1 MIKKKKNFCEKTK
14 IQKFKISNFFSF
26 IFYLNT
32 SKMKLKYNLIC
43 ILITKINKM
52 LVKNKYMVQ

>member
-14 IQKFKISNFFSF
+14 IQKFK
-26 IFYLNT
+26 T

-52 LVKNKYMVQ
+52 YIFNKIKIFFYLRIFIFF